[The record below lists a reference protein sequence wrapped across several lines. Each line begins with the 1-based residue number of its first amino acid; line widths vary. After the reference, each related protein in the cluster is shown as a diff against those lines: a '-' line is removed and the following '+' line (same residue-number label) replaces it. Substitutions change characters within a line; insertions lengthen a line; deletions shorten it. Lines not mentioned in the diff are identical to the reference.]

1 MVSMRVPGID
11 EDVETVSGGELD
23 EGMVVYVLNCDICPD
38 KPHHRTMLVR
48 FSPEQFTRV
57 PDGRIICEPVWLC
70 APEMPCGAGCVP
82 LESADIGYVVRV
94 VDPALEAERGAEQR
108 RQRVKEEV

>member
-1 MVSMRVPGID
+1 MRVPGIN

-70 APEMPCGAGCVP
+70 APEMPCGACCVP
-82 LESADIGYVVRV
+82 LESADMGYVVRV
-94 VDPALEAERGAEQR
+94 VDPALEAEHGAERR
-108 RQRVKEEV
+108 RQRVKEEVR